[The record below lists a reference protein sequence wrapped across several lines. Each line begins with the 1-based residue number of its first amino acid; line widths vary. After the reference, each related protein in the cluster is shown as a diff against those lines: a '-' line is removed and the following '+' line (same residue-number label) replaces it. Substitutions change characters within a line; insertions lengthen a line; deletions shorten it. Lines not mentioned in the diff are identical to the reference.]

1 MNNSVYPVDEHVA
14 IFWDY
19 ENCAPPTSTP
29 GYDVV
34 NNIRQVAHE
43 YGSVKL
49 FKAYLELSEQSSS
62 KSIGL
67 RSELQSCGVSLT
79 DCPHNGRKDV
89 ADKMMIVDMLT
100 YAIDNPAPATIVL
113 ISGDRD
119 FVYAVSVLR
128 LRKYR
133 VVLVAPHCA
142 HASLKSQ
149 ASAVLNWETDIM
161 GKTSPRSG
169 TSEASNN
176 ASDDA
181 PQRSPRRPSCGSQL
195 GPPPTPR
202 HGRRPSFK
210 TNTPITPISPEDAN
224 KASSTFL
231 FEPGVHRRNPSIIT
245 TDESSPTDGAL
256 HSDIPQLREAFD
268 FIRAQPPIPD
278 IVDFIQDLK
287 GPRLQPSS
295 PATPLLLTDIGNP
308 QPTAVTSATAVNVTA
323 PNFPDIDIL
332 QAQPPVDN
340 VYPKCVIETNSLNQD
355 RPITGME
362 PASAPPQRLNNP
374 IMAPEPIPF
383 PHRRF
388 EPPIVRPATVEPLSR
403 VLGVRVEPSSVPA
416 SSSSSEDTFHTPV
429 PIPSDAIDVTPPT
442 SALDVEEASISDA
455 GHPPPPLSEH
465 EFASRSRPPS
475 PTGIP
480 PGSGPGVAPPVVDP
494 AALQLAE
501 ESMSI
506 PRFFHPLVKALEES
520 RLRGLLKP
528 LRSWVGLRIPSGT
541 YAEAKVSSFKQYT
554 TAAEKAGL
562 VELGGQQ
569 AKAWIAL
576 RPEWHGK
583 VHISCEV
590 APPSGS

>member
-1 MNNSVYPVDEHVA
+1 MSLPIHPIDEHVA

-133 VVLVAPHCA
+133 VVLVAPYCA

-161 GKTSPRSG
+161 GKTTPRPG
-169 TSEASNN
+169 TLEASHN

-181 PQRSPRRPSCGSQL
+181 LQRSSRRPSCASQL

-202 HGRRPSFK
+202 HGRRLSFK
-210 TNTPITPISPEDAN
+210 TNTPITPITPEDSN
-224 KASSTFL
+224 KAPCGSL
-231 FEPGVHRRNPSIIT
+231 FEGTHKRNPSIVT
-245 TDESSPTDGAL
+245 TDECLPTDTAL
-256 HSDIPQLREAFD
+256 HSDIPQLCKALD
-268 FIRAQPPIPD
+268 SIQAQPPIPD
-278 IVDFIQDLK
+278 IVDFMQYLK
-287 GPRLQPSS
+287 GPRLQPPSQ
-295 PATPLLLTDIGNP
+295 ATLLTDVASL
-308 QPTAVTSATAVNVTA
+308 QRTSVPPMTAVNVAA
-323 PNFPDIDIL
+323 PTF
-332 QAQPPVDN
+332 AQSPAEHAYAECDM
-340 VYPKCVIETNSLNQD
+340 ETNSVNQD
-355 RPITGME
+355 LPLNGTE
-362 PASAPPQRLNNP
+362 PASAPPQRLNTNL
-374 IMAPEPIPF
+374 IIAPEPIPF
-383 PHRRF
+383 PHRRV
-388 EPPIVRPATVEPLSR
+388 ERPIVRPATVEPLSR
-403 VLGVRVEPSSVPA
+403 VLSVRVEPSSVPA
-416 SSSSSEDTFHTPV
+416 SISASSSSSECTFHTPV
-429 PIPSDAIDVTPPT
+429 PIPSKAIDATPPT
-442 SALDVEEASISDA
+442 SALDVEESSSSDA
-455 GHPPPPLSEH
+455 GQPHPPLSEQ
-465 EFASRSRPPS
+465 ELSSRSRPPS
-475 PTGIP
+475 PTPTGILQ
-480 PGSGPGVAPPVVDP
+480 GSESSVAPPVDSTI
-494 AALQLAE
+494 LAE
-501 ESMSI
+501 ETTSI

-520 RLRGLLKP
+520 RLRGALKP
-528 LRSWVGLRIPSGT
+528 LRSWVGLRIPPGT

-554 TAAEKAGL
+554 AAAEKAGI
-562 VELGGQQ
+562 VELGGLQ

-576 RPEWHGK
+576 SPEWHGK
-583 VHISCEV
+583 VYIQA
-590 APPSGS
+590 APS